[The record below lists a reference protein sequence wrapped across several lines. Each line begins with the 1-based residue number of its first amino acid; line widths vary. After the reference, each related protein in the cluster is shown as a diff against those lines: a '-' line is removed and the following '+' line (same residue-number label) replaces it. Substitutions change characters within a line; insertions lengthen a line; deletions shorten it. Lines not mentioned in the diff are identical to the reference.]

1 MDPTEQAMHKTE
13 TETQTETQAES
24 GSSLAVTHCQPS
36 DQGFKSL
43 AQEVLESPDMVE
55 IMVDHMRSSTIV
67 LALCNKTLQKLYL
80 QEGLNWKSRPLF
92 AYERQDKNVLDFV
105 EARVW
110 SSVRD
115 GMPMVSFL
123 LREVLESGPP
133 QVQLITFPIQ
143 MGYGMDLA
151 EAHFDILNCKTWGEL
166 EMEVRKKSQ
175 QMRSKGVHHFRIQAE
190 TFKTSPRTATL
201 VDGLF
206 KFLRLSNKYQ
216 VYETRV

>member
-1 MDPTEQAMHKTE
+1 MQ
-13 TETQTETQAES
+13 S
-24 GSSLAVTHCQPS
+24 QPS

-92 AYERQDKNVLDFV
+92 AYKRQHKNVLDFL
-105 EARVW
+105 EARLW
-110 SSVRD
+110 TSVC
-115 GMPMVSFL
+115 GSMPMISFYL
-123 LREVLESGPP
+123 SEVLESGPH

-143 MGYGMDLA
+143 TGYGMDLA
-151 EAHFDILNCKTWGEL
+151 EAHFDVLNCKTWGEL
-166 EMEVRKKSQ
+166 EVEVRKKGKK
-175 QMRSKGVHHFRIQAE
+175 MRAMGVHHFRIQAE
-190 TFKTSPRTATL
+190 LCKTSQRTANL
-201 VDGLF
+201 GDGMC

-216 VYETRV
+216 VYETAV